1 MNQQNARLSASL
13 YAAFQR
19 GDLQYILDHVSD
31 DVTWGFHD
39 IPGSGVPMYGLRS
52 GKKGVASFF
61 QDLMANLDFH
71 KFEPWRITAE
81 GDEVMVLL
89 SIGTTV
95 KKTGIRVDQDEEVHV
110 FKIIDGKVRI
120 ARFYHDAGKT
130 IAAFQAKVPA
140 AAR

>member
-1 MNQQNARLSASL
+1 MNQANARLIASL

-19 GDLQYILDHVSD
+19 GDYQYILDRMAD
-31 DVTWGFHD
+31 DVAWGFHD
-39 IPGSGVPMYGLRS
+39 LPGAGVPLYGIRS
-52 GKKGVASFF
+52 GKMGVKSFF
-61 QDLMANLDFH
+61 QDLQAHLEFH

-89 SIGTTV
+89 SVHATV
-95 KKTGIRVDQDEEVHV
+95 KATGRRVEQDEEVHV
-110 FKIIDGKVRI
+110 FKIVDGKIRI
-120 ARFYHDAGKT
+120 ARFYHDVGKT